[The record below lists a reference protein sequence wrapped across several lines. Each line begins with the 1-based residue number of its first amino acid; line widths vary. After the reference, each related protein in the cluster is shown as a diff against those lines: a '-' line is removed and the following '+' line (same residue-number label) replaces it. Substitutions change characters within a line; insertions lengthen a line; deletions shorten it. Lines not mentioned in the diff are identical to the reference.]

1 MADNSNPGNF
11 ANRSKEEVKAIAS
24 KGGQS
29 SGTAGGSGS
38 SSSGSADTTPV
49 TNEGR
54 NPDGTFAKGSAAA
67 KEAGAKGGSN

>member
-11 ANRSKEEVKAIAS
+11 ANRPKAEVQEMAS

-29 SGTAGGSGS
+29 GGTPGGSSGS
-38 SSSGSADTTPV
+38 SDPTPV

-67 KEAGAKGGSN
+67 KEAGAKGGSH